1 MVWSPVPESFPSPS
15 PKLIELL
22 RSTLRRLEEESG
34 LDPNDPRLQEF
45 KNSILRSIAEMEVRK
60 QDAA

>member
-1 MVWSPVPESFPSPS
+1 LGSIVPQAFPSPS

-34 LDPNDPRLQEF
+34 LDATDPELRAC
-45 KNSILRSIAEMEVRK
+45 KNSILRSIAEMEVQK